1 MKLTFFGATREVTG
15 SMHLLEINGSRIL
28 LDCGL
33 YQGHRA
39 DTYERNLKF
48 PFDPASIDTLIL
60 SHAHIDHS
68 GNIPN
73 VVKQGFSGPI
83 WATSATRSLCTA
95 MLRDSG
101 HIQEDDVE
109 YLNKKRKRKGL
120 PPVEPLYTIED
131 AVRSLESF
139 IGVPYHRAITVA
151 PGVKLTFV
159 NAGHILGAAHV
170 VLDLEEKGRKLRLVF
185 SGDVGRPHQP
195 IIRPPE
201 PPQGADVLISE
212 STYGDR
218 LHEPPDDATK
228 KLRQVILDTYHH
240 GGKVI
245 IPSFAVGRT
254 QEIVYELHELMETR
268 KIPQIPIF
276 VDSPLAVDVTEIFRL
291 HPECYNHEVRRF
303 LEATDER
310 DPFGFS
316 RMTYIRSVEKSKEL
330 NFLKESAVIISAS
343 GMCETGRIL
352 HHLKNNIGNPNNT
365 VLFVGFQAEGTLGR
379 RILDGAKEARIFG
392 EMYKVRANVESINGY
407 SAHADKNELLAWLD
421 AVGPKR
427 LQQMFVVHGEKEA
440 AESFAGSARQVG
452 VRDVQIPVRGQSFE
466 L

>member
-1 MKLTFFGATREVTG
+1 MKLTFYGATREVTG

-39 DTYERNLKF
+39 DTYERNLNF
-48 PFDPASIDTLIL
+48 PFDPASIDALVL

-73 VVKQGFSGPI
+73 LVKKGFNGPI
-83 WATSATRSLCTA
+83 WATAATRSLCTA

-101 HIQEDDVE
+101 HIQEDDAE

-120 PPVEPLYTIED
+120 PPIDPLYTIED
-131 AVRSLESF
+131 AVRSLENF
-139 IGVPYHRAITVA
+139 IGVPFHRPIPVA

-159 NAGHILGAAHV
+159 NAGHILGASHV
-170 VLDLEEKGRKLRLVF
+170 VLDLEEKGRKLKLVF
-185 SGDVGRPHQP
+185 SGDIGRPHQP
-195 IIRPPE
+195 IIKPPE

-218 LHEPPDDATK
+218 LHEKPDDAK
-228 KLRQVILDTYHH
+228 RKLRRTILETYHR

-254 QEIVYELHELMETR
+254 QEIVYALHQLMEAR

-291 HPECYNHEVRRF
+291 HPECYNHEVRQF

-316 RMTYIRSVEKSKEL
+316 RMTYIRSVDKSKEL
-330 NFLKESAVIISAS
+330 NFLKEPAVIISAS

-352 HHLKNNIGNPNNT
+352 HHLKNNIENPNNT
-365 VLFVGFQAEGTLGR
+365 ILFVGFQAEGTLGR
-379 RILDGAKEARIFG
+379 RILDGAPEARIFG
-392 EMYKVRANVESINGY
+392 EMYKVRARIESINGY
-407 SAHADKNELLAWLD
+407 SAHADKNELASWLQ

-427 LQQMFVVHGEKEA
+427 LQRMFVVHGEEEA
-440 AESFAGSARQVG
+440 AKAFADTARHLG